1 MQVSLSPTKSQ
12 GKIPN
17 LLKFE
22 RWGGGQ
28 GVEKKKFDGWGKIW
42 I

>member
-1 MQVSLSPTKSQ
+1 MQVSLSPTKSL

-17 LLKFE
+17 LLKLE
-22 RWGGGQ
+22 RGGGGQ
-28 GVEKKKFDGWGKIW
+28 GVEKKKFDGGGKVW